1 LFANDTLL
9 GERSV
14 VCRQVNMPHPP
25 PQHPPIPPDTGQGPD
40 AENS

>member
-14 VCRQVNMPHPP
+14 VCRQVTMPHP
-25 PQHPPIPPDTGQGPD
+25 PQHPPTPPDTGPS
-40 AENS
+40 ENEP

>member
-1 LFANDTLL
+1 LFANDTML

-25 PQHPPIPPDTGQGPD
+25 PHTPPDAGQGPD

>member
-14 VCRQVNMPHPP
+14 VCRQVNMPQP
-25 PQHPPIPPDTGQGPD
+25 PQHPPIEPDSGPV
-40 AENS
+40 ENGS

>member
-14 VCRQVNMPHPP
+14 VCRQVTLPHPP
-25 PQHPPIPPDTGQGPD
+25 PPMPPDTGQGPD